1 MKRFWWMALVVAM
14 VFAFQ
19 GLLMAAEEKKE
30 EKKAVSPVVA
40 GEKAVHEEFKKLV
53 PADKYIDLDQFRKVW
68 EEVMAGKRK
77 AYLIDLRT
85 HPEFYAGHIPGTD
98 HIHAGHMYTI
108 PKHIPDP
115 NAEIYLMCRTTHRS
129 PYVGGFL
136 YKYGYKNVYVVKDGV
151 VGWMGKGWELCNQ
164 FMGKFKVTEYHQ
176 QFVGPEKDPYRIR
189 EFHPY

>member
-1 MKRFWWMALVVAM
+1 MKRIVLLLM
-14 VFAFQ
+14 VFGSALLFA
-19 GLLMAAEEKKE
+19 GPLMAG
-30 EKKAVSPVVA
+30 SPVED

-53 PADKYIDLDQFRKVW
+53 PADKWISTEDFSKV
-68 EEVMAGKRK
+68 VDAVLAGQKK

-108 PKHIPDP
+108 PKKISDP
-115 NAEIYLMCRTTHRS
+115 NAEIYLICRTTHRS

-136 YKYGYKNVYVVKDGV
+136 YKYGYKNVFVVKDGV
-151 VGWMGKGWELCNQ
+151 VGWMKAQKPLCNQ
-164 FMGKFKVTEYHQ
+164 FMGKFQVTEYFQ
-176 QFVGPEKDPYRIR
+176 DFSGPDKDPYRIR